1 MWLPASIVTVV
12 GTSEIPFCTF
22 FSVPFLSLCFQFT
35 HRYARSIQ
43 AYNLHTA
50 GIITEAD
57 FKAADDPLRQ
67 ALRLILKVY
76 DNLHKLP
83 VELQKKTLEEKFYVV
98 AVLFDNVQDAL
109 KTILGPHLKVRG

>member
-1 MWLPASIVTVV
+1 M
-12 GTSEIPFCTF
+12 
-22 FSVPFLSLCFQFT
+22 
-35 HRYARSIQ
+35 
-43 AYNLHTA
+43 HTA

-109 KTILGPHLKVRG
+109 KTILGPHLKVSG